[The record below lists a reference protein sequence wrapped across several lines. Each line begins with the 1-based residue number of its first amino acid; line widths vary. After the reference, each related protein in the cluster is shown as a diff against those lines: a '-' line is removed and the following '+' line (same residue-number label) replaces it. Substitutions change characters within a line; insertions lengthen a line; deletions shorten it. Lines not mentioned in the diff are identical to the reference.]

1 MSEIEEFINECTKIE
16 DNIGIYAVGCKVAKI
31 AYIGQSTN
39 IRNRLSQHKSSLK
52 SGKHS
57 NYGFQGAM
65 KELGINNAIYKTLQI
80 CPKHELRD
88 LEGYYIRLFKQ
99 NGYKVFGDGD
109 TSEKFNFLESEIG
122 MNKNEEKYLAYLDKK
137 YFIMLKEFKKKFY
150 DPMSIEGN
158 VVYDDYTNFLMKEML
173 NGIELYNE
181 SDEYINIMIM
191 DFIKSD
197 VTFIGSSF
205 NYIAYPFFYNIFNNH
220 SLYKREMEKDIERKT
235 LFPYD
240 YSKEC
245 FISRIIDE
253 FKSDKEINNEIIK
266 VSTFYSVNYE
276 KLKDKNILD
285 VVRYFTK
292 RGKRGGA
299 HFFDFLF
306 YYIVI
311 IYCECLI
318 SVYT

>member
-1 MSEIEEFINECTKIE
+1 MSEFEEFINECTKIE
-16 DNIGIYAVGCKVAKI
+16 DNIGIYAVGCKVAKV

-57 NYGFQGAM
+57 NYEFQKVM
-65 KELGINNAIYKTLQI
+65 REFGIDNVIYKTLQI

-88 LEGYYIRLFKQ
+88 LEIYYINLFKQ
-99 NGYKVFGDGD
+99 NGYIVYGDGN
-109 TSEKFNFLESEIG
+109 TCKIFNILESKID
-122 MNKNEEKYLAYLDKK
+122 MNESREKYLGYLDKK
-137 YFIMLKEFKKKFY
+137 YLIMLKEFKNEFY
-150 DPMSIEGN
+150 DANSEKNRI
-158 VVYDDYTNFLMKEML
+158 VRDDYTNFFIKEML
-173 NGIELYNE
+173 YGIELYNKN
-181 SDEYINIMIM
+181 DKYINAKIE
-191 DFIKSD
+191 DFIKNDIS
-197 VTFIGSSF
+197 FIGSSF

-220 SLYKREMEKDIERKT
+220 RLYKSEIERDIERKI

-245 FISRIIDE
+245 FISRIIDS
-253 FKSDKEINNEIIK
+253 FKADKIMNNEIIK
-266 VSTFYSVNYE
+266 VATIYSINYKE
-276 KLKDKNILD
+276 IKNEDILD

-292 RGKRGGA
+292 RGKRCGS

-306 YYIVI
+306 YYILI
-311 IYCECLI
+311 IYCESLI

>member
-1 MSEIEEFINECTKIE
+1 MF
-16 DNIGIYAVGCKVAKI
+16 
-31 AYIGQSTN
+31 
-39 IRNRLSQHKSSLK
+39 
-52 SGKHS
+52 
-57 NYGFQGAM
+57 
-65 KELGINNAIYKTLQI
+65 
-80 CPKHELRD
+80 
-88 LEGYYIRLFKQ
+88 
-99 NGYKVFGDGD
+99 
-109 TSEKFNFLESEIG
+109 
-122 MNKNEEKYLAYLDKK
+122 
-137 YFIMLKEFKKKFY
+137 
-150 DPMSIEGN
+150 
-158 VVYDDYTNFLMKEML
+158 
-173 NGIELYNE
+173 
-181 SDEYINIMIM
+181 
-191 DFIKSD
+191 
-197 VTFIGSSF
+197 
-205 NYIAYPFFYNIFNNH
+205 FFYNIFNNH

-245 FISRIIDE
+245 FISRSIDE

-266 VSTFYSVNYE
+266 VSTFYRVNYE